1 MASEGLFCCPNLCS
15 TLSVFTY
22 DTIIKFPV
30 YGQSKNR
37 AVSVLS
43 YDIDGDGVEELVTG
57 WSNGKVDARNSR
69 TGEVVFKD
77 NFGSCIAGLAD
88 GDYRLEGRSQ
98 LICCS
103 VDGEGIEFEV
113 SFH

>member
-1 MASEGLFCCPNLCS
+1 M
-15 TLSVFTY
+15 
-22 DTIIKFPV
+22 
-30 YGQSKNR
+30 QSKNR
-37 AVSVLS
+37 AISVLS

-77 NFGSCIAGLAD
+77 NFNCSIAGLAD

-103 VDGEGIEFEV
+103 VDGEGMP
-113 SFH
+113 

>member
-1 MASEGLFCCPNLCS
+1 MQENLQIFS
-15 TLSVFTY
+15 F
-22 DTIIKFPV
+22 I
-30 YGQSKNR
+30 QSKNR

-77 NFGSCIAGLAD
+77 NFNNSVAGLAD

-103 VDGEGIEFEV
+103 VDGEGMICGNETKWRFPLIV
-113 SFH
+113 NNYI

>member
-1 MASEGLFCCPNLCS
+1 MDNYDFRCDDNNFYGFLCP
-15 TLSVFTY
+15 V
-22 DTIIKFPV
+22 
-30 YGQSKNR
+30 QSKNR
-37 AVSVLS
+37 AVAVLS

-77 NFGSCIAGLAD
+77 NFNSSIAGLAD

-103 VDGEGIEFEV
+103 VDGEGIRFGV
-113 SFH
+113 SFLCMD